1 MGKNGKQWGPKTAK
15 ADAWHGQGGQ
25 YGGSQHGSWRYWRG
39 IDSPRA
45 PWRKENPRPAF
56 PTFMQMPS
64 QPETSKTEEATMEVG
79 GLQTLQSVLTKARR
93 AELRVKK
100 LGQEREGL
108 QRKWEKFNEELKAT
122 FVKEKN
128 KFHREVERNEKEMEA
143 ALQGQEVAR
152 QTVVQVAIGQPVVTD
167 SRKTDEAA
175 TANWEAMTQQWEREG
190 DDMDGVLQRALGGTA
205 HTPPQSR
212 ARRPRSPLLDGSSP
226 RGAEAANSRGAV
238 PMETENLA
246 TYNQMSPGFVR
257 NDPYMTS
264 PGASSVAGPLAAA
277 RATTTEFPSNHA
289 PPPGLPPQEGGE
301 IGSTM
306 PPGTPP
312 RVAPASIA
320 TPPKTDRPASVGA
333 PPLAEMLSAKRV
345 ERRSALEPF
354 GGKQARD
361 AGHVRPPDPQA
372 GERTSGAFVDD
383 DNDELDRGASN
394 MCIGDAG
401 AQALFTCFGHHD
413 TEVPSALTAL
423 RSILDFSGAK
433 PLLGVLIFLVF
444 LRELCRALK
453 NHIGSSGVV
462 ACNVF
467 DVSPATYDISSICWI
482 LPWKIM
488 LQRLVAHPLV
498 TTLHSTILQRPN
510 PCVVFWRCAC
520 LLCLVGNASPVRAAA
535 PSLRALAR
543 TLVKIG
549 LLNVHNH
556 QDETELE
563 EPPSHL
569 ELVEGEWVPGAL
581 LNSQYHAHRA
591 LISARS
597 WGINLRHVQDINDV
611 MDALL
616 RQGSELFDE
625 GPASDQEPMHLE
637 DGDAITVLTQDLSE
651 LTLCSSGDFPDLDMM
666 GEPCT
671 AIIAATNLPPGSAT
685 EAGAA
690 ERLDVFTFLDF
701 RPIGYK
707 PHVHFSHS
715 FQLHVPTLLHLY
727 GICVAPDFG
736 LSIDGDTVVPT
747 SAQLA
752 APTEPSSGDPTLS
765 SGDALLNQTRQERS
779 RSRGRSPTHS
789 SGNHLA
795 RKCPQAVQQWQHRDK
810 QLSCPCPVQ
819 PLHVQL
825 SRMPPVYS
833 VPALPEFVDL
843 HIACKITD
851 PPDLTVRLDGAIHM
865 THEEHLRALFLP
877 FGVGNPV
884 HGAPPEVMMQEQEQ
898 EGPRDFAQ
906 ALFLILTPHFTPD
919 IIVIPL
925 AVPSSVPEVF
935 SELEEVREADRARR
949 FTWLTPAQPQLA
961 DAFGTIVAVPEWTE
975 EVVAVFDL
983 RTIANTTFAA
993 CVPHHATREE
1003 LLAISGLGA
1012 QYPADVYVH
1021 IQQDALLPGQQVAL
1035 WTGVTIA
1042 MADPGEALTVGRPL
1056 EEMLQSSEG
1065 WDPAVEVPGQDDPAF
1080 LLLTDEGH
1088 ARFPL
1093 HEARRAQTRTDIAD
1107 LLGYDMPRM
1116 TLRGVLPRPLDVC
1129 VYGWKCNA
1137 LVVATQRLPRP
1148 ACRDTDPK
1156 VVAYDLRAILQ
1167 GLFWETV
1174 DAAYIPIRDLIARFG
1189 AHCPLGYHVHL
1200 TGGRIDWV
1208 AGQEVMYL
1216 QVAQRIAI
1224 AFDPDGDPD
1233 PSESG
1238 SDMDHQP
1245 SSDAEAPTDDSSS
1258 STSSRPARS
1267 RSPRGRANRHP
1278 SVSEPEAVDDLAD
1291 LHFLKP
1297 SPAIR
1302 TPNRRGYPA
1311 ILCGSAPQYAVWGE
1325 PGAFYAQFS
1334 SVWAPLVS
1342 CKVLAEPTPG
1352 SAQEAQ
1358 QLAVLRF
1365 LAPRLGRPWRYRPPP
1380 DAIFIRDD
1388 PSDDEEDSDED
1399 EVLLLLTFS
1408 ILTPGYVPENVA
1420 VSLQL
1425 PKTAEAALRRVEAA
1439 RCPDRARLFPCL
1451 LPARPQPLPG
1461 AGTLVSVPLCLGD
1474 ITPPKAL
1481 VCIDTTRFDG
1491 RLFATTVPTYVNP
1504 QFLCCLAEI
1513 PDHDRVQIVTGEA
1526 SNFLAPDSWC
1536 HVSDGDAFIFLPPG
1550 GVLGPARQL
1559 EQALSQRSAWNAHP
1573 VLPAPSSDSIY
1584 CLISEDGC
1592 VRAHLDL
1599 SRPTT
1604 CRAQLAGALGVT
1616 ARQLTL
1622 TPAVPPTRDAALD
1635 GFPCRTAIIAH
1646 HTDPPMSE
1654 VPLRVI
1660 FDLRAMLRG
1669 WHFHQILHEELECE
1683 PALEELLPYAPTGW
1697 APFFPHFPAD
1707 AARIRVIP
1715 GQVIIVGLRPQALAP
1730 ASQGSASPTDPVL
1743 ASLPE
1748 VSEAVDEAQIAT
1760 SPGPTVTPGQ
1770 AHTVEGQAGGQTLGP
1785 TQTGSG
1791 FPVVVQGY
1799 ARPNLGAVL
1808 QSFTGVF
1815 LVLGQNYQPETVS
1828 VRLRVGCSVA
1838 DALDTLHSRRR
1849 AQAAACLPRLIVVHP
1864 QPRGDHALVIGMPS
1878 WPCDG
1883 AMIAYDCREIDGR
1896 LFSLCIGS
1904 RASKTDL
1911 LIAAGLDED
1920 LDCSIY
1926 VKDQPW
1932 ALEHDAVTALAH
1944 GDLIQVTP

>member
-1 MGKNGKQWGPKTAK
+1 
-15 ADAWHGQGGQ
+15 
-25 YGGSQHGSWRYWRG
+25 
-39 IDSPRA
+39 
-45 PWRKENPRPAF
+45 
-56 PTFMQMPS
+56 MQMPS

-212 ARRPRSPLLDGSSP
+212 ARHPRSPLLDGPSP
-226 RGAEAANSRGAV
+226 RGAEAMNSRGAV

-277 RATTTEFPSNHA
+277 RATTTEFPFNHA
-289 PPPGLPPQEGGE
+289 PPPGLLPQEGGE

-306 PPGTPP
+306 PLGTPP

-320 TPPKTDRPASVGA
+320 TPPKTERPASAGA

-361 AGHVRPPDPQA
+361 AGHARPPDPQA

-413 TEVPSALTAL
+413 TGVPSALTAL
-423 RSILDFSGAK
+423 RSILEFSGAK

-467 DVSPATYDISSICWI
+467 DVSPATYDISSVCWI
-482 LPWKIM
+482 LPWKIV

-498 TTLHSTILQRPN
+498 NTLHSTILQCPN

-520 LLCLVGNASPVRAAA
+520 FLCLVGSLASHGVDVSSGILFFESAGHCAGMLLLCALLRLLCAPLRA
-535 PSLRALAR
+535 PWQRLRPFLRALPLCRVAAFMCNAGLHLPLEPLAR
-543 TLVKIG
+543 VASSQG
-549 LLNVHNH
+549 LLNAHNH
-556 QDETELE
+556 QDEIELE

-569 ELVEGEWVPGAL
+569 ELAEGEWAPGAL
-581 LNSQYHAHRA
+581 LNSPYLAHRA

-727 GICVAPDFG
+727 GIRVAPDFG
-736 LSIDGDTVVPT
+736 LSIDGDMVVPT

-765 SGDALLNQTRQERS
+765 SGDTLLNQTRQERS

-810 QLSCPCPVQ
+810 QPSCPCPVR

-843 HIACKITD
+843 HKTCKITD
-851 PPDLTVRLDGAIHM
+851 PPDLTVRLDGAVHI

-1065 WDPAVEVPGQDDPAF
+1065 WDPAAEVPGQDDPAF

-1116 TLRGVLPRPLDVC
+1116 TLRGVRM
-1129 VYGWKCNA
+1129 
-1137 LVVATQRLPRP
+1137 
-1148 ACRDTDPK
+1148 
-1156 VVAYDLRAILQ
+1156 
-1167 GLFWETV
+1167 E
-1174 DAAYIPIRDLIARFG
+1174 
-1189 AHCPLGYHVHL
+1189 
-1200 TGGRIDWV
+1200 
-1208 AGQEVMYL
+1208 M
-1216 QVAQRIAI
+1216 
-1224 AFDPDGDPD
+1224 
-1233 PSESG
+1233 
-1238 SDMDHQP
+1238 
-1245 SSDAEAPTDDSSS
+1245 
-1258 STSSRPARS
+1258 
-1267 RSPRGRANRHP
+1267 
-1278 SVSEPEAVDDLAD
+1278 
-1291 LHFLKP
+1291 
-1297 SPAIR
+1297 
-1302 TPNRRGYPA
+1302 
-1311 ILCGSAPQYAVWGE
+1311 
-1325 PGAFYAQFS
+1325 
-1334 SVWAPLVS
+1334 
-1342 CKVLAEPTPG
+1342 
-1352 SAQEAQ
+1352 
-1358 QLAVLRF
+1358 
-1365 LAPRLGRPWRYRPPP
+1365 
-1380 DAIFIRDD
+1380 
-1388 PSDDEEDSDED
+1388 
-1399 EVLLLLTFS
+1399 
-1408 ILTPGYVPENVA
+1408 
-1420 VSLQL
+1420 
-1425 PKTAEAALRRVEAA
+1425 
-1439 RCPDRARLFPCL
+1439 
-1451 LPARPQPLPG
+1451 
-1461 AGTLVSVPLCLGD
+1461 
-1474 ITPPKAL
+1474 
-1481 VCIDTTRFDG
+1481 
-1491 RLFATTVPTYVNP
+1491 
-1504 QFLCCLAEI
+1504 
-1513 PDHDRVQIVTGEA
+1513 
-1526 SNFLAPDSWC
+1526 
-1536 HVSDGDAFIFLPPG
+1536 
-1550 GVLGPARQL
+1550 
-1559 EQALSQRSAWNAHP
+1559 
-1573 VLPAPSSDSIY
+1573 
-1584 CLISEDGC
+1584 
-1592 VRAHLDL
+1592 
-1599 SRPTT
+1599 
-1604 CRAQLAGALGVT
+1604 
-1616 ARQLTL
+1616 
-1622 TPAVPPTRDAALD
+1622 
-1635 GFPCRTAIIAH
+1635 
-1646 HTDPPMSE
+1646 
-1654 VPLRVI
+1654 
-1660 FDLRAMLRG
+1660 
-1669 WHFHQILHEELECE
+1669 
-1683 PALEELLPYAPTGW
+1683 
-1697 APFFPHFPAD
+1697 
-1707 AARIRVIP
+1707 
-1715 GQVIIVGLRPQALAP
+1715 
-1730 ASQGSASPTDPVL
+1730 
-1743 ASLPE
+1743 
-1748 VSEAVDEAQIAT
+1748 
-1760 SPGPTVTPGQ
+1760 
-1770 AHTVEGQAGGQTLGP
+1770 
-1785 TQTGSG
+1785 
-1791 FPVVVQGY
+1791 
-1799 ARPNLGAVL
+1799 
-1808 QSFTGVF
+1808 
-1815 LVLGQNYQPETVS
+1815 
-1828 VRLRVGCSVA
+1828 
-1838 DALDTLHSRRR
+1838 
-1849 AQAAACLPRLIVVHP
+1849 
-1864 QPRGDHALVIGMPS
+1864 
-1878 WPCDG
+1878 
-1883 AMIAYDCREIDGR
+1883 
-1896 LFSLCIGS
+1896 
-1904 RASKTDL
+1904 
-1911 LIAAGLDED
+1911 
-1920 LDCSIY
+1920 
-1926 VKDQPW
+1926 
-1932 ALEHDAVTALAH
+1932 
-1944 GDLIQVTP
+1944 

>member
-1 MGKNGKQWGPKTAK
+1 
-15 ADAWHGQGGQ
+15 
-25 YGGSQHGSWRYWRG
+25 
-39 IDSPRA
+39 
-45 PWRKENPRPAF
+45 
-56 PTFMQMPS
+56 
-64 QPETSKTEEATMEVG
+64 
-79 GLQTLQSVLTKARR
+79 
-93 AELRVKK
+93 
-100 LGQEREGL
+100 
-108 QRKWEKFNEELKAT
+108 
-122 FVKEKN
+122 
-128 KFHREVERNEKEMEA
+128 
-143 ALQGQEVAR
+143 
-152 QTVVQVAIGQPVVTD
+152 
-167 SRKTDEAA
+167 
-175 TANWEAMTQQWEREG
+175 
-190 DDMDGVLQRALGGTA
+190 
-205 HTPPQSR
+205 
-212 ARRPRSPLLDGSSP
+212 
-226 RGAEAANSRGAV
+226 
-238 PMETENLA
+238 
-246 TYNQMSPGFVR
+246 
-257 NDPYMTS
+257 
-264 PGASSVAGPLAAA
+264 
-277 RATTTEFPSNHA
+277 
-289 PPPGLPPQEGGE
+289 
-301 IGSTM
+301 
-306 PPGTPP
+306 
-312 RVAPASIA
+312 
-320 TPPKTDRPASVGA
+320 
-333 PPLAEMLSAKRV
+333 
-345 ERRSALEPF
+345 
-354 GGKQARD
+354 
-361 AGHVRPPDPQA
+361 
-372 GERTSGAFVDD
+372 
-383 DNDELDRGASN
+383 
-394 MCIGDAG
+394 
-401 AQALFTCFGHHD
+401 
-413 TEVPSALTAL
+413 
-423 RSILDFSGAK
+423 
-433 PLLGVLIFLVF
+433 
-444 LRELCRALK
+444 
-453 NHIGSSGVV
+453 
-462 ACNVF
+462 
-467 DVSPATYDISSICWI
+467 
-482 LPWKIM
+482 
-488 LQRLVAHPLV
+488 
-498 TTLHSTILQRPN
+498 
-510 PCVVFWRCAC
+510 
-520 LLCLVGNASPVRAAA
+520 
-535 PSLRALAR
+535 
-543 TLVKIG
+543 
-549 LLNVHNH
+549 
-556 QDETELE
+556 DETELE

-765 SGDALLNQTRQERS
+765 SGDALLNQTRQ
-779 RSRGRSPTHS
+779 
-789 SGNHLA
+789 
-795 RKCPQAVQQWQHRDK
+795 
-810 QLSCPCPVQ
+810 
-819 PLHVQL
+819 
-825 SRMPPVYS
+825 
-833 VPALPEFVDL
+833 
-843 HIACKITD
+843 
-851 PPDLTVRLDGAIHM
+851 
-865 THEEHLRALFLP
+865 
-877 FGVGNPV
+877 
-884 HGAPPEVMMQEQEQ
+884 VMMQEQEQ

-1245 SSDAEAPTDDSSS
+1245 SSDAEAPTD
-1258 STSSRPARS
+1258 
-1267 RSPRGRANRHP
+1267 
-1278 SVSEPEAVDDLAD
+1278 
-1291 LHFLKP
+1291 
-1297 SPAIR
+1297 
-1302 TPNRRGYPA
+1302 
-1311 ILCGSAPQYAVWGE
+1311 
-1325 PGAFYAQFS
+1325 
-1334 SVWAPLVS
+1334 
-1342 CKVLAEPTPG
+1342 VLAEPTPG

-1715 GQVIIVGLRPQALAP
+1715 GQALP
-1730 ASQGSASPTDPVL
+1730 VRQTQYSPVC
-1743 ASLPE
+1743 
-1748 VSEAVDEAQIAT
+1748 Q
-1760 SPGPTVTPGQ
+1760 
-1770 AHTVEGQAGGQTLGP
+1770 
-1785 TQTGSG
+1785 
-1791 FPVVVQGY
+1791 
-1799 ARPNLGAVL
+1799 
-1808 QSFTGVF
+1808 
-1815 LVLGQNYQPETVS
+1815 
-1828 VRLRVGCSVA
+1828 
-1838 DALDTLHSRRR
+1838 
-1849 AQAAACLPRLIVVHP
+1849 
-1864 QPRGDHALVIGMPS
+1864 
-1878 WPCDG
+1878 
-1883 AMIAYDCREIDGR
+1883 
-1896 LFSLCIGS
+1896 
-1904 RASKTDL
+1904 
-1911 LIAAGLDED
+1911 
-1920 LDCSIY
+1920 
-1926 VKDQPW
+1926 
-1932 ALEHDAVTALAH
+1932 
-1944 GDLIQVTP
+1944 